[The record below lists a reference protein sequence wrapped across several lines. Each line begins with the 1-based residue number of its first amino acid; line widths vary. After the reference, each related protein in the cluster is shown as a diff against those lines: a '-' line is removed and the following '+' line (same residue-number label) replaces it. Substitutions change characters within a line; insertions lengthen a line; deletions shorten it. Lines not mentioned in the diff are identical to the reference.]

1 MIGGHNEND
10 PRRFRR
16 GENTWVSEST
26 APIDPRSNTTAS
38 TPTEDG
44 TSSLI
49 QLDVTSAL
57 DIDIES
63 LPSKPWRKADAN
75 ISDYFNYGMD
85 EASWLEYRKE
95 QLKLREKNGGSSQ
108 LPKMTMTQ
116 QQQQQ
121 QQQQRMMMTPQHQQA
136 MMMQRQQQMLMMQQ
150 QQQRQMM
157 MMMMMQKQKGQQR
170 RGGI

>member
-16 GENTWVSEST
+16 GENTWVAEST
-26 APIDPRSNTTAS
+26 APSDPRSNTTAS
-38 TPTEDG
+38 APTDDG

-121 QQQQRMMMTPQHQQA
+121 QQQRMMMTPQQQQA